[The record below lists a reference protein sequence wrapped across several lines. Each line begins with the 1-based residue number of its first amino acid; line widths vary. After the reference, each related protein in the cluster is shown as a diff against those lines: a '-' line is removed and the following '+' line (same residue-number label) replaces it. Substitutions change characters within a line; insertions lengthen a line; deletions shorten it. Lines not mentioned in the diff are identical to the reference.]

1 MKFHHVGLSVA
12 DLDRSKKWYAD
23 VLGFSEGFS
32 FELPPVS
39 LCGCFMEREGVQV
52 ELIERAGSVPARS
65 GSQHGGS
72 EHRGPDPNA
81 ALLTHGYGH
90 LAFTVHDLDATF
102 ERLVTAGAAAV
113 WEPRPSPQPG
123 VRMAFVADVDGNLIE
138 IMEAVPGKTA

>member
-1 MKFHHVGLSVA
+1 MKFHHVGISVA

-23 VLGFSEGFS
+23 VLGFTAGYS
-32 FELPPVS
+32 FALPPVS
-39 LCGCFMEREGVQV
+39 LCGCFMERDGVQV
-52 ELIERAGSVPARS
+52 ELIERAGSVRAPS
-65 GSQHGGS
+65 TGGIS
-72 EHRGPDPNA
+72 GPDPNA

-90 LAFTVHDLDATF
+90 LAFTVNDLDATF

-138 IMEAVPGKTA
+138 IMETVQGKTT